1 MGKPV
6 SSFLPPLGDRPRGS
20 RVWAGRCPAPIS
32 ARLCRAG
39 ASGDMRVGRGFTT
52 VARQVPRLAEQ
63 SLLFSKTSQKIKKQ
77 GMLSEGLEN
86 IPCFIILPDV
96 PKQFEGYASHEA
108 RCRMAACTRQPA
120 GNRTRP
126 ASRGTCRATA
136 VTRSQPA
143 FPQAAPRSM
152 GAVWGAGVLPLPAS
166 REARRRAAVKPRPTL
181 TSPYAPAR
189 IARRD
194 GCRALALP

>member
-1 MGKPV
+1 MPCTHLCAA
-6 SSFLPPLGDRPRGS
+6 LPRRGIGGHASWTGFYHRGTTGATARGS
-20 RVWAGRCPAPIS
+20 GRAMPCTH
-32 ARLCRAG
+32 LCAALPRRG
-39 ASGDMRVGRGFTT
+39 VGDMRVGRGFTT

-143 FPQAAPRSM
+143 FPQAALRAS
-152 GAVWGAGVLPLPAS
+152 GAQSGVQGHCPCL
-166 REARRRAAVKPRPTL
+166 R
-181 TSPYAPAR
+181 
-189 IARRD
+189 
-194 GCRALALP
+194 

>member
-1 MGKPV
+1 MPCTHLCAA
-6 SSFLPPLGDRPRGS
+6 LPRRGVGGHADWPGFYRRSATGLAARGS
-20 RVWAGRCPAPIS
+20 GRAMPCTHFCAAIP
-32 ARLCRAG
+32 RRG
-39 ASGDMRVGRGFTT
+39 VGNMRVGRGFTA
-52 VARQVPRLAEQ
+52 ARRQALRLAGLAGSLVDWMPRLAEQ

-120 GNRTRP
+120 GKRTRP

-136 VTRSQPA
+136 VTHSQPA
-143 FPQAAPRSM
+143 FPQAALRAS
-152 GAVWGAGVLPLPAS
+152 GAQSGVQGHCPCL
-166 REARRRAAVKPRPTL
+166 R
-181 TSPYAPAR
+181 
-189 IARRD
+189 
-194 GCRALALP
+194 